1 MIASQHNR
9 SHFTIA
15 YHFVELQRYL
25 HTSCRILIKNT
36 RLCTYHK
43 IILFRVAY
51 PIVVIQILTATIRI
65 NTFHRCM
72 IGLYQIFMFTTEAY
86 PAEGSVAVIKK
97 FRSHNIFY
105 ITGEY
110 EPILVIF
117 FFSNLTN
124 SGIINGFHKRVSII
138 EEVGAPPYKSLYSP
152 EMACQRFIHQSTE
165 FLRVFVQQT
174 CTFGES
180 NSYRAIST
188 FVNGMTGSLVRKQVY
203 MYILVYSILQQVND
217 VPMISDRNRFLAV
230 HRLIRQQECFRNRVR
245 DVPYPTLP
253 IPGSNA

>member
-9 SHFTIA
+9 PYFTIA

-65 NTFHRCM
+65 NTFHRRM
-72 IGLYQIFMFTTEAY
+72 IGLYQIFMFTTETY
-86 PAEGSVAVIKK
+86 PAERSVTVIKK
-97 FRSHNIFY
+97 FRPHNIFY

-110 EPILVIF
+110 KSILIIF
-117 FFSNLTN
+117 FFGNLTN
-124 SGIINGFHKRVSII
+124 SGIINSFHKGVSII
-138 EEVGAPPYKSLYSP
+138 EEIGPLLYKGFYSP

-165 FLRVFVQQT
+165 FLRVFMQQT

-180 NSYRAIST
+180 NSHRTVSA
-188 FVNGMTGSLVRKQVY
+188 FVNGMAGSLVRKQVY
-203 MYILVYSILQQVND
+203 MYILVYSIFQQVND
-217 VPMISDRNRFLAV
+217 IPMISNGYRFLAV
-230 HRLIRQQECFRNRVR
+230 HRLMRQQECFGNRVR
-245 DVPYPTLP
+245 DVPHPTLAM
-253 IPGSNA
+253 PGFNA

>member
-9 SHFTIA
+9 SNFTIA

-65 NTFHRCM
+65 NTFHRRM
-72 IGLYQIFMFTTEAY
+72 IGLYQIFMFTTETY
-86 PAEGSVAVIKK
+86 PTEGAVAVIKK

-110 EPILVIF
+110 KPILIVF
-117 FFSNLTN
+117 FFGNLTN
-124 SGIINGFHKRVSII
+124 SGIINSFHKGVSII
-138 EEVGAPPYKSLYSP
+138 EEIGPLLYKGFYSP

-180 NSYRAIST
+180 NSHRTVSA
-188 FVNGMTGSLVRKQVY
+188 FVNGMAGSLVRKQVY
-203 MYILVYSILQQVND
+203 MYIPVYSIFQQVND
-217 VPMISDRNRFLAV
+217 IPMISNGYRFLAV
-230 HRLIRQQECFRNRVR
+230 HRLMRQRECFGNRVR
-245 DVPYPTLP
+245 DVPHPTLAM
-253 IPGSNA
+253 PGFNA